1 MGKKKGG
8 KKSKIEG
15 AQRSRSAS
23 KCEASINQPI
33 VSENLENP
41 PSKDEKNEKG
51 KFDNRLT
58 ACQIGWAWSE
68 RITTKFLAQ
77 SKYPVLH

>member
-23 KCEASINQPI
+23 KCEP
-33 VSENLENP
+33 SENQENP
-41 PSKDEKNEKG
+41 PLKDDKNEQG
-51 KFDNRLT
+51 NLD
-58 ACQIGWAWSE
+58 I
-68 RITTKFLAQ
+68 
-77 SKYPVLH
+77 

>member
-23 KCEASINQPI
+23 KCEDSTNKPI
-33 VSENLENP
+33 VIENQENL
-41 PSKDEKNEKG
+41 PSEG
-51 KFDNRLT
+51 KYVIHQGD
-58 ACQIGWAWSE
+58 CQLVGCSLIC
-68 RITTKFLAQ
+68 
-77 SKYPVLH
+77 

>member
-23 KCEASINQPI
+23 KCEDSINQPI
-33 VSENLENP
+33 VAENHENP

-51 KFDNRLT
+51 NF
-58 ACQIGWAWSE
+58 AHCYF
-68 RITTKFLAQ
+68 RIF
-77 SKYPVLH
+77 

>member
-23 KCEASINQPI
+23 KCEDSTNKPNIIENQ
-33 VSENLENP
+33 ENL
-41 PSKDEKNEKG
+41 PSEGNLFKGLSTGRVQLDLLEKN
-51 KFDNRLT
+51 FSCR
-58 ACQIGWAWSE
+58 
-68 RITTKFLAQ
+68 FLN
-77 SKYPVLH
+77 PNIFFPN

>member
-23 KCEASINQPI
+23 KCEDSTNKPNIIENQ
-33 VSENLENP
+33 ENL
-41 PSKDEKNEKG
+41 PSEGNILRG
-51 KFDNRLT
+51 LIVN
-58 ACQIGWAWSE
+58 WSG
-68 RITTKFLAQ
+68 AA
-77 SKYPVLH
+77 

>member
-23 KCEASINQPI
+23 KCEDSTNKPI
-33 VSENLENP
+33 VIENQENL
-41 PSKDEKNEKG
+41 PSEGNSSKG
-51 KFDNRLT
+51 LLT
-58 ACQIGWAWSE
+58 GRVQLDLLKPNHFQIRCS
-68 RITTKFLAQ
+68 
-77 SKYPVLH
+77 SSSVLPT